1 MSRVSACYSLRWK
14 HFRSNWV
21 YEHAYKRE
29 IVFIYM
35 CDCVNIHTKSV
46 ITTCNRYNINKA
58 RTTYHTGFCSSSFNR
73 STHLWRAFFEFCLSF
88 SVYQSRINLCQ
99 PDLVQKKLL
108 TGVSV
113 GFLKVFSYLVFCFS
127 MWLFAILFS
136 KTHTVLLLHYTKKT

>member
-1 MSRVSACYSLRWK
+1 
-14 HFRSNWV
+14 
-21 YEHAYKRE
+21 
-29 IVFIYM
+29 M

-108 TGVSV
+108 TGCLSGFFKSV
-113 GFLKVFSYLVFCFS
+113 FLFGVLFFDVTFCNTLLKNTHS
-127 MWLFAILFS
+127 TLITLYQKDIINLYILLRNKCFPYPQ
-136 KTHTVLLLHYTKKT
+136 KTY